1 MRPCPAVFVLAAVL
15 ATAAPALGE
24 TAATC
29 AECPLPLAQDLPI
42 EVDPGF
48 LITLDLVAMIAKAEK
63 DRELLMMLENL
74 IARRSNQNSLR
85 MLEQVVMP
93 ANNSGHDLNAA
104 PYRYAI
110 VAQVR
115 QAQNRARVIGEML
128 AADLDNDG
136 QIARQEL
143 TDLLAMERVD
153 HVADAFFT
161 SDKDGDNV
169 LNADEI
175 RAAATETARLMM
187 SNRQDRQH
195 FAQVLDFDDD
205 GYLSAEEYQRGLVAM
220 GFPSL

>member
-48 LITLDLVAMIAKAEK
+48 VVTLDLVAMIAKAEK

-187 SNRQDRQH
+187 GNRQDRQH